1 MTKADTAGSAGPSK
15 PKGWNKE
22 WNGCPVRY
30 AAGVFGDKWSFVLLR
45 DVLLH
50 GKRYYGEFQRSEER
64 ISTNILANR
73 LAHLVETGML
83 TRHIDS
89 TSRNKVFYRPTAK
102 SRALIPAFLGV
113 MVWSTE
119 YDSCTEAP
127 DSFAKAFRSDP
138 KGTIAWYEAEID
150 KVDAAL
156 PDPEP

>member
-1 MTKADTAGSAGPSK
+1 MRFMTKTDKTL
-15 PKGWNKE
+15 

-50 GKRYYGEFQRSEER
+50 GKRYYGDFQASEEG
-64 ISTNILANR
+64 ISTNILAKR

-83 TRHIDS
+83 TRHVDS
-89 TSRNKVFYRPTAK
+89 TSRNKVFYRPTVKA
-102 SRALIPAFLGV
+102 RALIPALLGM

-119 YDSCTEAP
+119 YDASTQAP
-127 DSFAKAFRSDP
+127 ESFAAAFRSDP

-150 KVDAAL
+150 KVNADL
-156 PDPEP
+156 PAGEA